1 MKTKNYLFSG
11 VLIGLALITIPLTLI
26 GSTTYNDENNDVGR
40 YQISTSYSSGEY
52 IDYAL
57 EVILDTKTG
66 KVISRERRKV
76 KAYTYIKN

>member
-1 MKTKNYLFSG
+1 MKTKNYLLSG
-11 VLIGLALITIPLTLI
+11 LLIGIGLITLPLIFI
-26 GSTTYNDENNDVGR
+26 GSTTYDGEDDEIGR